1 MRLDKIG
8 ARRVARALLLLG
20 AVAAGGCATIADPL
34 RANLGAGDGKVAAC
48 AEWYRRLDAGI
59 DATGVRDGGA
69 WRLPGFPYLRTDRHL
84 ASLRETALA
93 GDAAFDAWTGRMAA
107 LDLDARSVELRN
119 LPEPALL
126 RLQSD
131 RDEALNRTRG
141 CSATL
146 AAHDFAAPDKRAA
159 LAGRA
164 RVPDDYAT
172 WERALGLYAIT
183 RLPFSSGIDKWHREA
198 VEAFRKSSEGTL
210 EIGTTARFGP
220 PGPPDLQ
227 QAREIVSAA
236 PRDALGLPEFTAAQ
250 RDVLFDAFAPVI
262 EVETTGP
269 FDRIGAPAW
278 GDGRAPVVD
287 ATRPLYYRKLAFTR
301 NGEETL
307 VQLVYVAWFS
317 ERPKK
322 NAFDMLGGSLDG
334 IVWRVTL
341 DRKGEPL
348 VYDTIH
354 PCGCFHMFFPA
365 DGVEPVPPP
374 ARLIEWAFVPA
385 GAPALPEGG
394 RMKIL
399 LQSRTHYMVGLGVVR
414 GAGDGVEPVGFDDYD
429 DLRSM
434 PVAGGGSRSM
444 FASDGLVPGTDR
456 GERALFWP
464 MGVPSAGAMRQ
475 WGRHST
481 AFLGRRHFDDA
492 DLMERRFSLPRN

>member
-1 MRLDKIG
+1 MSLDTTG
-8 ARRVARALLLLG
+8 ARRAARALLLIG
-20 AVAAGGCATIADPL
+20 TVAAGGCATVSDPL
-34 RANLGAGDGKVAAC
+34 RANLGADDGKVAAC
-48 AEWYRRLDAGI
+48 ADWYRRLDAGI
-59 DATGVRDGGA
+59 DAAAVRDGGA
-69 WRLPGFPYLRTDRHL
+69 WRLPGYPYLRTDRHL

-93 GDAAFDAWTGRMAA
+93 SDAAFHAWVGRMAD

-119 LPEPALL
+119 LPQPALS
-126 RLQSD
+126 RLKSS
-131 RDEALNRTRG
+131 RDQALNRTRE

-146 AAHDFAAPDKRAA
+146 AANDFSTSDGQAM

-198 VEAFRKSSEGTL
+198 VEAFRKSAEGTL
-210 EIGTTARFGP
+210 ETGATTRFGP
-220 PGPPDLQ
+220 AGNPDLQ
-227 QAREIVSAA
+227 QARAIVGAA
-236 PRDALGLPEFTAAQ
+236 PRDALGLPAFTAAQ

-269 FDRIGAPAW
+269 FDRIGALAW
-278 GDGRAPVVD
+278 GDRRAPVVD
-287 ATRPLYYRKLAFTR
+287 ATQPLYYRKLAFTR
-301 NGEETL
+301 NGDDTL

-317 ERPKK
+317 ERPKTS
-322 NAFDMLGGSLDG
+322 AFDMLGGSLDG

-341 DRKGEPL
+341 DRSGEPL

-365 DGVEPVPPP
+365 DGVEAVPSPEK
-374 ARLIEWAFVPA
+374 LIEWAFVPA
-385 GAPALPEGG
+385 GAPALPDGG
-394 RMKIL
+394 RMRIL
-399 LQSRTHYMVGLGVVR
+399 LQTRTHYMVGLGLAR
-414 GAGDGVEPVGFDDYD
+414 GAGDGVQPVGFADYD

-434 PVAGGGSRSM
+434 PVAGGAFRSM
-444 FASDGLVPGTDR
+444 FAPDGLVPGTER

-492 DLMERRFSLPRN
+492 DLMERRFSLPRH